1 MRSCQHRCHLVI
13 VWFIGSHI
21 SPYSERYMQSDLM
34 ESGEFYYFFGKQM
47 YHPKHT
53 CTRTCTHLHVYMHI
67 YFQWIPDILKHQIKY
82 QSMMILLHVQN
93 RKIKIKSI
101 NLYVPLSYC
110 LRAVLPKVV
119 TRWPLP
125 VVLPKVLVC
134 RISRENWE
142 KSKKFKKWNISMCE
156 TGVSTM
162 SIIKTNHR
170 NSLDIH
176 PSLREAVYTRRP
188 GFFIIVMDFHGASRI
203 SLPGHYFVPVLQN
216 GCRCVPE
223 KCWKAYSVP
232 DFQTQCELPER
243 RCSKSVIH
251 LVHI

>member
-1 MRSCQHRCHLVI
+1 MIYEKLSTSMSLSHSVI
-13 VWFIGSHI
+13 YWVTYLAILWEVHAVR
-21 SPYSERYMQSDLM
+21 PH
-34 ESGEFYYFFGKQM
+34 GEWGVLLFFGKQM

-125 VVLPKVLVC
+125 VVLSKVLVR

-170 NSLDIH
+170 NSLDIR

-188 GFFIIVMDFHGASRI
+188 GFFYYCPGFSWGIPDKSAGTLFCSGFTKWV
-203 SLPGHYFVPVLQN
+203 SLCPRKVLESLLCPRFSN
-216 GCRCVPE
+216 
-223 KCWKAYSVP
+223 SVW
-232 DFQTQCELPER
+232 TSWTEM
-243 RCSKSVIH
+243 
-251 LVHI
+251 